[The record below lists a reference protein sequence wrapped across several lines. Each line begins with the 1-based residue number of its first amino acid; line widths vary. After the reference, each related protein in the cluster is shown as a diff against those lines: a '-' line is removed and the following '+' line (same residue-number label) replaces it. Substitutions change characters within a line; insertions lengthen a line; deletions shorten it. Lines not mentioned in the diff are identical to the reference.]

1 MHWKGYCMPD
11 RVSVDRQEFQAF
23 LAENKQLVERYQK
36 LVDKMNTLRAL
47 NKDLEEK
54 LRLADEK
61 LGSIENRLGKNVEEA
76 DETLR
81 KARATMT
88 HLIEEAE
95 RRLSQ

>member
-1 MHWKGYCMPD
+1 MPD
-11 RVSVDRQEFQAF
+11 RVSVDRQEFQTF

-36 LVDKMNTLRAL
+36 LVDKMNALRAL

-54 LRLADEK
+54 LHLADEK
-61 LGSIENRLGKNVEEA
+61 LGSIENRLGKNVQEA

-88 HLIEEAE
+88 QLIEEAE